1 MTTVEHSAA
10 IPGAVRRVGRNA
22 AILAATNVFCRVGSI
37 AVVPLILRAFT
48 TAEYGQYSAA
58 FAYAGLLGMLAYFGM
73 NQIVVRDVSR
83 GERSKGWVIFHCAA
97 LRMMLLV
104 PAAGALALIGTTR
117 GFTTRMWVLSWL
129 AFAVMSIDAVTGA
142 IRASMQG
149 GGRFGTVAAVEA
161 VRKSSQWAIAIAV
174 VMLGAGI
181 AWLAAGVVAAAAVA
195 LTAAAILGL
204 ERSDLSG
211 VEFTPSYAGRML
223 RLAAPMGISAAFV
236 AALAY
241 VDIWLLDWFRT
252 SDDVALYKA
261 AQVFKPVFVAQAVV
275 WALMP
280 LAFRLGKGI
289 RADLAKTG
297 ATAARFLIV
306 TGVALAIGFVC
317 GAGRLVPL
325 VAGEKYA
332 ASVAVFRV
340 MGLALP
346 FAFTSFL
353 FLHLLTAVDRQIIA
367 VYVFA
372 VGLAVNVAVD
382 LALIPSMGAT
392 GAMLGTLAAE
402 TVMAGG
408 SLLAVWRVI
417 GRPLDAA
424 ALRAC
429 GAAAAAGCAAIVTQR
444 LQIAD
449 MGIGA
454 LVLFC
459 VLLAVFRAVD
469 AKDLS
474 LVKRSFMG

>member
-1 MTTVEHSAA
+1 MTTLEQSAP

-22 AILAATNVFCRVGSI
+22 AILAATNVFCRAGSI
-37 AVVPLILRAFT
+37 AVVPLILRAFS

-83 GERSKGWVIFHCAA
+83 GERSKGWVVFHCAA

-104 PAAGALALIGTTR
+104 PAGAALALIGIAK
-117 GFTTRMWVLSWL
+117 GFTSRMWILCWL

-149 GGRFGTVAAVEA
+149 GGRFGTVAAVQG
-161 VRKSSQWAIAIAV
+161 VRKSAQWAIAIAV
-174 VMLGAGI
+174 IMLGAGI
-181 AWLAAGVVAAAAVA
+181 TWLAAGVVAASAVA
-195 LTAAAILGL
+195 LAASAILGL
-204 ERSDLSG
+204 ERRDLSG
-211 VEFTPSYAGRML
+211 VEFAPSYAGKML

-236 AALAY
+236 AALANT
-241 VDIWLLDWFRT
+241 DIWLLDWLKT
-252 SDDVALYKA
+252 SSDVALYKA

-280 LAFRLGKGI
+280 LAFRLGKQSK
-289 RADLAKTG
+289 RDLAKAG

-306 TGVALAIGFVC
+306 TGAALAIGLVC
-317 GAGRLVPL
+317 GASRLVPL
-325 VAGEKYA
+325 LAGEKYA

-353 FLHLLTAVDRQIIA
+353 FLHLLTAVDKQIIA

-372 VGLAVNVAVD
+372 GGLAVNVAVD

-392 GAMLGTLAAE
+392 GAMLGTLGAE
-402 TVMAGG
+402 IFMAVG
-408 SLLAVWRVI
+408 SLVAVWRVI
-417 GRPLDAA
+417 GPPLDGAT
-424 ALRAC
+424 LRAC
-429 GAAAAAGCAAIVTQR
+429 VAAVAAGCAAIVTQR

-454 LVLFC
+454 LVLFG
-459 VLLAVFRAVD
+459 VLLAAFRAVD
-469 AKDLS
+469 AKDVS
-474 LVKRSFMG
+474 LVKRSFLG